1 MDLNPSR
8 IQGDAM
14 GIKIPSDFY
23 FRIYDSPTNF
33 LKWDN
38 THLMTH
44 PLSVLTEMPI
54 LSATS
59 CSLRCLGRSVL
70 REILFFM
77 GTPKIELEPG
87 MPPGLPIEKHFY
99 L

>member
-33 LKWDN
+33 LKWDAK
-38 THLMTH
+38 HLVKH
-44 PLSVLTEMPI
+44 PLKCFNGNANSFSNLVFVEMP
-54 LSATS
+54 
-59 CSLRCLGRSVL
+59 R
-70 REILFFM
+70 
-77 GTPKIELEPG
+77 
-87 MPPGLPIEKHFY
+87 
-99 L
+99 

>member
-8 IQGDAM
+8 IQGDAL

-33 LKWDN
+33 LKWDT

-44 PLSVLTEMPI
+44 PLKCFNGNANSFSNLVFVEM
-54 LSATS
+54 
-59 CSLRCLGRSVL
+59 LR
-70 REILFFM
+70 
-77 GTPKIELEPG
+77 
-87 MPPGLPIEKHFY
+87 
-99 L
+99 